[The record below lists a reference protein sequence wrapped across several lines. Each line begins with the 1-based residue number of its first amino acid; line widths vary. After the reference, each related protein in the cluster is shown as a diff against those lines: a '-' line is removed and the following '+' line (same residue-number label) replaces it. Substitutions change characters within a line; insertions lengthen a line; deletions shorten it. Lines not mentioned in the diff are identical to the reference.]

1 MLLCLHPQSL
11 PIPGWAGAGE
21 EGSLPWLRDVLP
33 PGRSDPGAV
42 GAGPAGRAVLTQR
55 KSICQDTA
63 HQLAL
68 LGLLLICALQ
78 VSGN

>member
-1 MLLCLHPQSL
+1 MPWIQDLLL
-11 PIPGWAGAGE
+11 A
-21 EGSLPWLRDVLP
+21 
-33 PGRSDPGAV
+33 GRSDPGAV
-42 GAGPAGRAVLTQR
+42 GAGPAGRAMLTQL

>member
-1 MLLCLHPQSL
+1 MLLWLHPQSL
-11 PIPGWAGAGE
+11 WGRQELGRKEPSGLWLWDP
-21 EGSLPWLRDVLP
+21 LPA
-33 PGRSDPGAV
+33 GRSDPGAV
-42 GAGPAGRAVLTQR
+42 GAGLAGHAMLAQR
-55 KSICQDTA
+55 KSICQDAA